1 MKYLMLIYGN
11 EKIWNSL
18 PASKIA
24 ELIREVDA
32 FNAEAYADHWFE
44 KHLAPEGE
52 AVREAGRRE
61 CAAR

>member
-18 PASKIA
+18 PPTDIA

-32 FNAEAYADHWFE
+32 FNAELNE
-44 KHLAPEGE
+44 IGEGPS
-52 AVREAGRRE
+52 AGPGWPSSST
-61 CAAR
+61 CST